1 MKTETILTIT
11 TILQIA
17 IVSITF
23 ADGRF
28 DNPQCHETLRND
40 APSGKTLL
48 LFMIGYASSHE
59 YEIERIFYV
68 LKQTAC
74 WIPDHPEIKSAVSYA
89 GQGINEFRIS
99 TDSNE
104 TRKLLKEYSEQI
116 PTRTQ
121 DGFLNDLST
130 MNNQSELQGFDKVII
145 IANQAYE
152 LDFYAYFTA
161 FKNAGLGGNF
171 KFSQVIF
178 YKPTDSNYEKLVVK
192 DYEGVTTGSPIASE
206 SLRLA
211 TRAFMDNI
219 LDRSTSDEPL
229 ADLRHLMPRTPPPV
243 SNPRLAPNAQ
253 QATTEQAKEEGF
265 PMMYII
271 IGAVVAVIIL
281 ILLIIAIVV
290 CCVCR
295 KKKKEKKSESK
306 RKPKKSGKS
315 KDLEKNGNKKENSRR
330 GKKTPSDSKS
340 QEKIGGKSAEPV
352 VAAASAESPAV
363 PTPSKEGST
372 KKSVMKSKQAKSDG
386 TMSELAFL
394 KNKPREEEKKKST
407 LSESLSL
414 SPNDDSLAQQ
424 DKTQS
429 FFKKNES
436 KRT

>member
-211 TRAFMDNI
+211 TRALCVLLPEQLNQTARFDLLLLGVGPDGHTCSIFPAPERLPKITDYNWI
-219 LDRSTSDEPL
+219 SATSTSPK
-229 ADLRHLMPRTPPPV
+229 PPAERVTLTLPII
-243 SNPRLAPNAQ
+243 NM
-253 QATTEQAKEEGF
+253 AKNVAF
-265 PMMYII
+265 II
-271 IGAVVAVIIL
+271 TGRSKAAVVKQMCLGGATANLPATQVRP
-281 ILLIIAIVV
+281 AN
-290 CCVCR
+290 
-295 KKKKEKKSESK
+295 
-306 RKPKKSGKS
+306 GKLWYFL
-315 KDLEKNGNKKENSRR
+315 DA
-330 GKKTPSDSKS
+330 D
-340 QEKIGGKSAEPV
+340 
-352 VAAASAESPAV
+352 AAAELPHDFTAAAANAAMSP
-363 PTPSKEGST
+363 
-372 KKSVMKSKQAKSDG
+372 KSI
-386 TMSELAFL
+386 
-394 KNKPREEEKKKST
+394 EE
-407 LSESLSL
+407 
-414 SPNDDSLAQQ
+414 
-424 DKTQS
+424 
-429 FFKKNES
+429 
-436 KRT
+436 